1 MQRVVSRVIVGS
13 DEPWES
19 GELCDMEKDPTQY
32 TNLFS
37 KPEYTDL
44 VEALKKKLKAKRDK
58 ISKNDLVKELR

>member
-1 MQRVVSRVIVGS
+1 
-13 DEPWES
+13 
-19 GELCDMEKDPTQY
+19 MEKDPTQY